1 MNPNP
6 KSRPFFENLAGW
18 AGGRFPITSST
29 TLLEYGVGRYGFAC
43 YYAERAGRVI
53 GLDIRDYSEF
63 HPGIEFL
70 VYDGNKIPL
79 PDASVDAVASHSVLE
94 HVEDIH
100 ASLSEIDRV
109 LRVGGRAF
117 LTISPLYYSS
127 GGSHIRQDKGRLEQ
141 WEHLD
146 PKSAV
151 YLTEN
156 PIPDE
161 PDGGHYLNKLRVR
174 DFLEAVG
181 TTPWNITVFQRY
193 WETKPIPEFL
203 NDQGIDRLDLLTR
216 EFRFIGIKS
225 R

>member
-1 MNPNP
+1 M
-6 KSRPFFENLAGW
+6 SRE
-18 AGGRFPITSST
+18 T
-29 TLLEYGVGRYGFAC
+29 TLLEFGVGRYGFAC

-63 HPGIEFL
+63 HPGVEFIA
-70 VYDGNKIPL
+70 YDGNKIPL
-79 PDASVDAVASHSVLE
+79 PDGSVDAVASHSVLE

-100 ASLSEIDRV
+100 LALSEIDRV
-109 LRVGGRAF
+109 LRVGGRNF

-127 GGSHIRQDKGRLEQ
+127 GGSHIRKEGKRLEA

-146 PKSAV
+146 PKSPI
-151 YLTEN
+151 YLTDSPMPE
-156 PIPDE
+156 D

-174 DFLEAVG
+174 DFLDAVG
-181 TTPWNITVFQRY
+181 ALPWDIVSFQRFY
-193 WETKPIPEFL
+193 EAKPLPEYL
-203 NDQGIDRLDLLTR
+203 RDQAIDPLDLSTR